1 MAEILY
7 RFAGAMGPSGELSL
21 SAVFNDATNE
31 VVAIVVVNAS
41 GRPARLLIRRGAQ
54 SRTFDLPI
62 GFTQRITVPQVLRIA
77 ATPIPPDTWA
87 WAMSHVA
94 VLIN

>member
-1 MAEILY
+1 MAEVHHP
-7 RFAGAMGPSGELSL
+7 FAGAVGPSGALSL
-21 SAVFNDATNE
+21 SAVFDDATNE
-31 VVAIVVVNAS
+31 IVAVVVANAS